1 MCTLSTRKNTI
12 ILLYIQIE
20 EEHAMKILLMEDD
33 PVLGDIV
40 ATYLA
45 EYYEVSHVFDSKEAQ
60 ELIDENKFDLFI
72 FDINVPGMSGVEL
85 LQELRSFN
93 DTTPAIVIT
102 AYADTKHLKNSFDA
116 GAHDYI
122 KKPFDLEEL
131 KLRIEK
137 SRVLFHIEQ
146 DRPIKISDTLLYY
159 PHKNSVHHGT
169 KVMTLRP
176 KEAAI
181 LDYFITH
188 AQRLIS
194 QEELIQNIWGFE
206 EMPSDATLRSYIRKL
221 REVIGGDKIVTQRGM
236 GYRYE

>member
-1 MCTLSTRKNTI
+1 
-12 ILLYIQIE
+12 
-20 EEHAMKILLMEDD
+20 MEDD

-40 ATYLA
+40 ATYLE
-45 EYYEVSHVFDSKEAQ
+45 EYYEVSHAFDSKEAQ

-85 LQELRSFN
+85 LEELRSFN
-93 DTTPAIVIT
+93 DTTPAIVVT
-102 AYADTKHLKNSFDA
+102 AYADTKHLKSSFDA

-122 KKPFDLEEL
+122 KKPFELEEL

-146 DRPIKISDTLLYY
+146 DTPVKIADNITYY
-159 PHKNSVHHGT
+159 PRKHI
-169 KVMTLRP
+169 VMNEMKEIRLRP
-176 KEAAI
+176 KEVEI
-181 LDYFITH
+181 LDYFIAN
-188 AQRLIS
+188 AQRLIG
-194 QEELIQNIWGFE
+194 QDELIQNIWGFE

-221 REVIGGDKIVTQRGM
+221 REIIGSEKIVTQRGM